1 MFADF
6 YNSDTTRVVK
16 ISIEQGRFGTFI
28 PFTPLTRSLSTEQ
41 LVFAGSA
48 NAVAD
53 WAADYDDA
61 VLAAIDEDHPC
72 YLLYRLDSKNAYG
85 EVAPVPCSVMLHCY
99 NCLLRPLR
107 N

>member
-1 MFADF
+1 MHTADRALT
-6 YNSDTTRVVK
+6 SDA
-16 ISIEQGRFGTFI
+16 
-28 PFTPLTRSLSTEQ
+28 EQ

-61 VLAAIDEDHPC
+61 VRAAIDEDHPC

-85 EVAPVPCSVMLHCY
+85 VFDVCSL
-99 NCLLRPLR
+99 
-107 N
+107 